1 MQEIWIDDYIGN
13 NSQALN
19 AITNFNE
26 GNKYVV
32 KASTG
37 IGGTTAIIQHVQHSV
52 VILAPLTGII
62 VNKSISL
69 SNNDVFYL
77 YKGSNH
83 TIHDLHKVV
92 IGEVTHKVMCTPE
105 MLSSY
110 LKSYPEYKEQLL
122 QLPLFVDESHIPI
135 EADYRTTMG
144 NIMDMVY
151 NEWKGNYIL
160 STATPQHNFI
170 ELPQRVKSTINY
182 IKISR
187 VNKQSQPLVLLNKQ
201 LDKHHYLINESL
213 IAGKKVIVFSNDK
226 KEIKKLVQLTENY
239 QCLLGDKL
247 LHKLSDE
254 IRMSKNIEE
263 NCKRGIIDNDC
274 QLFILSTKYLTG
286 FDIHIKDADVFIYAN
301 ENSKTDNK
309 SVYDIKQ
316 ALGRLRSGC
325 SNAYLV
331 YQSKGFDNN
340 VHSMIREIKQ
350 SDSYTMDNQG
360 IVNRIGQALTYD
372 VQRLAIKLNEFG
384 VNLIT
389 QSLDEQNENVEFE
402 RLTNG
407 RALRKLLDF
416 YNGNYKVVDEYSD
429 NELLYMRF
437 YNNIIKELSLSNEGG
452 YSFNLLKL
460 YAVVYM
466 VQNFSDNVY
475 IKGLRDKIYDNDEVK
490 LNRVIKDLYKFIYL
504 NYTHLNQYYNT
515 LFIPTDSEINDC
527 KYKGGKMDNFI
538 QRCQVLSKFEDVD
551 LLTNTEYSY
560 KDLPANTIHIINY
573 AYVLNEV
580 GKDRN
585 RSVQD
590 SKYLVS
596 IEGLSDLQ
604 NCFRDMHRTL
614 TNTLGNKL
622 DDTFYANLYNQRKTF
637 GKTFFR
643 NIYNKYKTNKDVI
656 EHIDANVSMLK
667 AVKSVQAAKMWF
679 NYLSFN
685 NRELIGKYNAHA
697 LFMLGALI
705 GSYGVGF
712 KVADKDYRE
721 YNPSTKCPSMIRYD
735 FLPYQYIE
743 ADIKSAFAQVIDKV
757 IGSNRWEGVYSTVMS
772 KKGISR
778 GKAKVLYNV
787 NLNWAEQS
795 VSDKNSFFSDCGY
808 SPDEV
813 SKIIYYSTQ
822 TDDSKFFY
830 LATEYEKNA
839 IDEFREL
846 NSIKWGVR
854 IHDALMYPK
863 FNNNKEIK
871 QGAYVFGVTEYGN
884 NNFSKV

>member
-13 NSQALN
+13 NSQALT

-52 VILAPLTGII
+52 IILAPLTGII

-69 SNNDVFYL
+69 SNNDVYYL

-83 TIHDLHKVV
+83 TIHDLHTVV

-105 MLSSY
+105 MLSTY
-110 LKSYPEYKEQLL
+110 LKHYPEYKYQLL

-135 EADYRTTMG
+135 EADYRREMG
-144 NIMDMVY
+144 NVMDMVY
-151 NEWKGNYIL
+151 NEWNGNYIL

-170 ELPQRVKSTINY
+170 ELPKKVKNSIKY
-182 IKISR
+182 IKIGR
-187 VNKQSQPLVLLNKQ
+187 VNQQPQLLVLLNKQ
-201 LDKHHYLINESL
+201 LNKHHYLINESL

-226 KEIKKLVQLTENY
+226 SEIKKLVQLTENY
-239 QCLLGDKL
+239 QCLLGDRL

-254 IRMSKNIEE
+254 IRMSKTTEE
-263 NCKRGIIDNDC
+263 RCKRGVIDNDC

-286 FDIHIKDADVFIYAN
+286 FDIHLKDAEVFIYAN

-316 ALGRLRSGC
+316 ALGRLRNGC
-325 SNAYLV
+325 NNAYLV
-331 YQSKGFDNN
+331 YQARGFESN
-340 VHSMIREIKQ
+340 VHSMLNEIKQ
-350 SDSYTMDNQG
+350 TDNYTIDNQG
-360 IVNRIGQALTYD
+360 IVNKIGQALTYN
-372 VQRLAIKLNEFG
+372 VQSLTTKLSQFG

-389 QSLDEQNENVEFE
+389 QSFDEQNENIAFD

-407 RALRKLLDF
+407 RALRKLFDF
-416 YNGNYKVVDEYSD
+416 YNGNYTVIDEYSD

-437 YNNIIKELSLSNEGG
+437 YSNIIKELSLSNEGG
-452 YSFNLLKL
+452 YSFNLLKM
-460 YAVVYM
+460 YAVVYLLR
-466 VQNFSDNVY
+466 NFSDNEY
-475 IKGLRDKIYDNDEVK
+475 IKGLKDKIYNGDEVK
-490 LNRVIKDLYKFIYL
+490 LNRIIKDLYKFIYL
-504 NYTHLNQYYNT
+504 NYTQLNKYYNT

-527 KYKGGKMDNFI
+527 KYRGGKMDNFI

-551 LLTNTEYSY
+551 LLTNTQYSF

-585 RSVQD
+585 KSVEN

-596 IEGLSDLQ
+596 IEGLAELQ
-604 NCFRDMHRTL
+604 NCFSDMQRTL
-614 TNTLGNKL
+614 CNTLGSKL
-622 DDTFYANLYNQRKTF
+622 DDTFYTNLYNQRKTF

-643 NIYNKYKTNKDVI
+643 NIYSKYKGNKDVI
-656 EHIDANVSMLK
+656 EHIDTNISMLK

-679 NYLSFN
+679 NYLSFD
-685 NRELIGKYNAHA
+685 NRELIVKYNAHA

-705 GSYGVGF
+705 GSYSVGF
-712 KVADKDYRE
+712 KVSDRDYRQ
-721 YNPSTKCPSMIRYD
+721 YNPATKCPSMIRYN

-743 ADIKSAFAQVIDKV
+743 ADIKSAFAQVIDKL
-757 IGSNRWEGVYSTVMS
+757 IGSNKWGSVYSTVMS
-772 KKGISR
+772 NKEISR

-795 VSDKNSFFSDCGY
+795 ISDKKKFFSDCGY
-808 SPDEV
+808 SSDEV
-813 SKIIYYSTQ
+813 SKIVYYSTQ
-822 TDDSKFFY
+822 TDESKFFY

-884 NNFSKV
+884 NNFNKV